1 MQGDIA
7 PFAAFAALVLAAVRL
22 GGGLYECG
30 LIDRVWPTNPALI
43 QPGRGGIDRKRFWMP
58 AHLAFE
64 AALILALWSA
74 WPVVAV
80 RNWLLLAAAAHLLM
94 RVWSFAYFVPRALRF
109 ERAGDLSAEQRDA
122 ARTWVRLSVWR
133 LPLDLISLAALCAA
147 VATLL
152 ASR

>member
-1 MQGDIA
+1 
-7 PFAAFAALVLAAVRL
+7 
-22 GGGLYECG
+22 
-30 LIDRVWPTNPALI
+30 
-43 QPGRGGIDRKRFWMP
+43 MP

-64 AALILALWSA
+64 AALVLALWSA